1 MKAKERVLLLRIN
14 KKGSLSYD
22 YGACIDSRVVA
33 RMKYRAWIKLK
44 GFLVSSSP
52 LMVSLDFT
60 RLPGKNTIF

>member
-1 MKAKERVLLLRIN
+1 MTMVHVLMAELLLE
-14 KKGSLSYD
+14 
-22 YGACIDSRVVA
+22 C
-33 RMKYRAWIKLK
+33 KYRTWIKLK